1 MKENGTHT
9 AITAIEERRLQ
20 AWCLHCQGVKQ
31 TQIAFILGVTQGA
44 VSRWL
49 ARVRTGGVRALRVG
63 KPTGLPPRLP
73 REKQELIPALLAYTP
88 AVYGL
93 AGDKWTRALVGEL
106 IFRQFGVRY
115 STENISYILRKVGW
129 CGRPLQKPRKDRKNG
144 VQKCTPER
152 EAAQHRKGMPS
163 LL

>member
-1 MKENGTHT
+1 MAGNDTD
-9 AITAIEERRLQ
+9 TAIEERRLE

-31 TQIAFILGVTQGA
+31 TQIACILGVTQGA

-49 ARVRTGGVRALRVG
+49 ARARAGGIRALRVG
-63 KPTGLPPRLP
+63 RPTGLPPRLP
-73 REKQELIPALLAYTP
+73 REKQELLPALLAYAP

-115 STENISYILRKVGW
+115 STENISYILRKLGW
-129 CGRPLQKPRKDRKNG
+129 SSRPLQKSRKNQKNG
-144 VQKCTPER
+144 MHKCTPER
-152 EAAQHRKGMPS
+152 EAVQREKGMPS